1 MNKKN
6 ILGLLI
12 VVLIIF
18 FEVIYIT
25 KTLNQ
30 NESKKNS
37 TIKNIV
43 NENKKDKELNS
54 GYSVSKNSASEN
66 VKNNT
71 ILPKEIN
78 VTSIDSFNK
87 QKYKFRKAIETGN
100 LDLVKEIVNN
110 GTNPLTVIETSMNL
124 NAIEYTEY
132 LIENIQKDKSTP
144 VDKLKLES
152 ILIYFDSLN

>member
-43 NENKKDKELNS
+43 NENKKDKEINS
-54 GYSVSKNSASEN
+54 GYSVSKNSPSEN

-71 ILPKEIN
+71 ILPKEIK
-78 VTSIDSFNK
+78 VTSIDSINK
-87 QKYKFRKAIETGN
+87 QKYKLRKAIETGN

-110 GTNPLTVIETSMNL
+110 GTSPLTVIETSMNL

-132 LIENIQKDKSTP
+132 LTENIQKDNSTP
-144 VDKLKLES
+144 VDTLKLES